1 MVTDRLRHI
10 CRLSQ
15 TNSVMAA
22 APPAS
27 ILVKSAQGATFL
39 ILLQIG
45 SRALTFIVNQV
56 LLRYLSPEVLGVST
70 QLELFAASV
79 LFFARESLR
88 VALQRQHHHDVQPEP
103 VKEKGKGGDR
113 DSNERAWN
121 HGLAIRAQEV
131 VNLSYL
137 AIALGLPLTYV
148 FARLYLGNAS
158 YAVLSTDYIHMS
170 MNVYAIATV
179 LELLAEPSFAIAQQ
193 QMLYGTRASAET
205 FATSARCLITCSTA
219 IWASQKKL
227 SLGAL
232 PFALGQ
238 LGYAIILNIVYL
250 VKLSSLYSQIKFSL
264 AITPL
269 PTTPDL
275 LFSRFPLPVLNL
287 ASNLY
292 AQSVLKHILTS
303 GDAFLI
309 TALTSLSSQG
319 AYALASNYGSLI
331 ARIIFQPIEE
341 SSRSLFGR
349 LLPSQT
355 KSLSPAVKP
364 TPLSSGIKPL
374 HHAITYLLSLLHLYS
389 LLSLIAVCLGPS
401 VAPLLLRFVA
411 GPRWSATAAPSV
423 LAAYCYY
430 IPLLA
435 LNGILEAFVSAVAT
449 PAQLREQSAWMLA
462 FSIAFA
468 TTGVLVLK
476 VWDLG
481 ARGLVLVNAVNMVLR
496 IWWSWGFAKEYFRER
511 GLNLKIADILPNP
524 VSLGGAVVAFMALQ
538 VVGRH
543 FHGGGIDFLKWV
555 GVATLYGLIL

>member
-1 MVTDRLRHI
+1 
-10 CRLSQ
+10 
-15 TNSVMAA
+15 MAA
-22 APPAS
+22 APPAQGTAS

-56 LLRYLSPEVLGVST
+56 LLRFLSPEVLGVST

-88 VALQRQHHHDVQPEP
+88 VALQRQHHHDDQPEP
-103 VKEKGKGGDR
+103 AKEKGKGGDGG
-113 DSNERAWN
+113 SNVRAWN

-158 YAVLSTDYIHMS
+158 TAVLGTDYIHMS

-179 LELLAEPSFAIAQQ
+179 LELFSEPSFAIAQQ
-193 QMLYGTRASAET
+193 EMLYGTRASAET
-205 FATSARCLITCSTA
+205 FATSARCLITCGTA
-219 IWASQKKL
+219 IWASKKK
-227 SLGAL
+227 SPLGAL

-250 VKLSSLYSQIKFSL
+250 VKISYLHSETKFSL
-264 AITPL
+264 AITRL
-269 PTTPDL
+269 PTTPNL

-303 GDAFLI
+303 GDALLI

-374 HHAITYLLSLLHLYS
+374 HHAINYLVSLIHLYS
-389 LLSLIAVCLGPS
+389 LLSLIAVSLGPS
-401 VAPLLLRFVA
+401 IAPLLLRFIA

-481 ARGLVLVNAVNMVLR
+481 ARGLILVNAVNMVLR

-511 GLNLKIADILPNP
+511 GLNLKIADTLPNP
-524 VSLGGAVVAFMALQ
+524 ASSGGAIVASMALQ
-538 VVGRH
+538 VAGRN
-543 FHGGGIDFLKWV
+543 FHGGTSDFLKWV
-555 GVATLYGLIL
+555 GVATLFGSIL

>member
-1 MVTDRLRHI
+1 MG
-10 CRLSQ
+10 S
-15 TNSVMAA
+15 AA
-22 APPAS
+22 APGTTQGTSS

-88 VALQRQHHHDVQPEP
+88 VALQRQYHHDGQPELA
-103 VKEKGKGGDR
+103 KEKGKGGDR
-113 DSNERAWN
+113 DFNVRTSN
-121 HGLAIRAQEV
+121 HGLATRAQEV

-148 FARLYLGNAS
+148 FASLYLKNAS
-158 YAVLSTDYIHMS
+158 TAVLSTDHIHMS
-170 MNVYAIATV
+170 LNVYAIATV
-179 LELLAEPSFAIAQQ
+179 IELLAEPSFAIAQLE
-193 QMLYGTRASAET
+193 MLYGTRASAET
-205 FATSARCLITCSTA
+205 FATSARCLITCGTV
-219 IWASQKKL
+219 IWASKKNNPF
-227 SLGAL
+227 GAL

-250 VKLSSLYSQIKFSL
+250 VKISYRHSQTKFSL
-264 AITPL
+264 VITRL
-269 PTTPDL
+269 PTTADL
-275 LFSRFPLPVLNL
+275 LFSRFPLPILNL

-309 TALTSLSSQG
+309 TALSSLSSQG
-319 AYALASNYGSLI
+319 AYALASNYGSLT

-355 KSLSPAVKP
+355 KSLSPAAKP
-364 TPLSSGIKPL
+364 TPQDSGNKPL
-374 HHAITYLLSLLHLYS
+374 NHAITYLVSLLHLYF
-389 LLSLIAVCLGPS
+389 LLSLIAVSLGPS
-401 VAPLLLRFVA
+401 IAPLLLRFIA
-411 GPRWSATAAPSV
+411 GPRWSATAAPYV
-423 LAAYCYY
+423 LTAYCYY

-449 PAQLREQSAWMLA
+449 PAQLRKQSAWMLA

-468 TTGVLVLK
+468 TSGVLVLK
-476 VWDLG
+476 VWDFG

-496 IWWSWGFAKEYFRER
+496 IWWGWGFAKEFFRER
-511 GLNLKIADILPNP
+511 GLGLKIADTLPNTA
-524 VSLGGAVVAFMALQ
+524 SSGGAVVASMALQ
-538 VVGRH
+538 VVGRK
-543 FHGGGIDFLKWV
+543 FHGGIDDFLKWV
-555 GVATLYGLIL
+555 GVAALYGLIL

>member
-1 MVTDRLRHI
+1 MTAGTT
-10 CRLSQ
+10 Q
-15 TNSVMAA
+15 GT
-22 APPAS
+22 AS
-27 ILVKSAQGATFL
+27 ILAKSAQGATLL

-70 QLELFAASV
+70 QLELFVASI

-88 VALQRQHHHDVQPEP
+88 VALQRQHHHDDQSEP

-113 DSNERAWN
+113 DPNLRAWN
-121 HGLAIRAQEV
+121 HALAIRAQEV

-148 FARLYLGNAS
+148 FARLYLQSAS
-158 YAVLSTDYIHMS
+158 TAVLNIDYIHIS
-170 MNVYAIATV
+170 MNVYAIATL

-205 FATSARCLITCSTA
+205 FATSARCLITCGTA
-219 IWASQKKL
+219 IWASKTN
-227 SLGAL
+227 SPLGAL

-238 LGYAIILNIVYL
+238 FCYAVILNIVYL
-250 VKLSSLYSQIKFSL
+250 VKISYLHSHIKFSL
-264 AITPL
+264 AITSL
-269 PTTPDL
+269 PNTPDL
-275 LFSRFPLPVLNL
+275 LFSCFPLPVLNL

-303 GDAFLI
+303 GDALLI

-319 AYALASNYGSLI
+319 AYALASNYGSLV

-355 KSLSPAVKP
+355 ESLSTAVKS
-364 TPLSSGIKPL
+364 TPSISERKPL
-374 HHAITYLLSLLHLYS
+374 HHAITYLLSILRLYS
-389 LLSLIAVCLGPS
+389 LLSLIAVSLGPS
-401 VAPLLLRFVA
+401 IAPLLLRFIA

-462 FSIAFA
+462 FSVTFA

-481 ARGLVLVNAVNMVLR
+481 ARGLVLVNAINMVLR
-496 IWWSWGFAKEYFRER
+496 IWWSWGFAKKYFGER
-511 GLNLKIADILPNP
+511 GLNMKIADTAPNP
-524 VSLGGAVVAFMALQ
+524 ASSGGAVVAFLALQ
-538 VVGRH
+538 VAGRY
-543 FHGGGIDFLKWV
+543 FHGEGSAFLQWI
-555 GVATLYGLIL
+555 GVATLYGSIL

>member
-1 MVTDRLRHI
+1 
-10 CRLSQ
+10 
-15 TNSVMAA
+15 MAV
-22 APPAS
+22 APTHETAT

-70 QLELFAASV
+70 QLELFATSV

-88 VALQRQHHHDVQPEP
+88 VALQRQHHHDDQSDAA
-103 VKEKGKGGDR
+103 KEKGKGGDR
-113 DSNERAWN
+113 ESNVRAWN

-148 FARLYLGNAS
+148 LARLYLRNAS
-158 YAVLSTDYIHMS
+158 NAVLSTEYIYMS
-170 MNVYAIATV
+170 MNVYAIATI

-205 FATSARCLITCSTA
+205 FATSGRCLITCGTA
-219 IWASQKKL
+219 IWASKKNPP
-227 SLGAL
+227 LGAL

-250 VKLSSLYSQIKFSL
+250 VKISYLHPQIKFSL
-264 AITPL
+264 AITRL
-269 PTTPDL
+269 PTTPNL

-292 AQSVLKHILTS
+292 AQSVLKHALTS

-309 TALTSLSSQG
+309 AALTSLSSQG
-319 AYALASNYGSLI
+319 AYALASNYGSLV

-355 KSLSPAVKP
+355 KPRSPAVKP
-364 TPLSSGIKPL
+364 SPSSSGIKPL
-374 HHAITYLLSLLHLYS
+374 HQAITYLLSLLRLYS
-389 LLSLIAVCLGPS
+389 LLSLIAVSLGPS
-401 VAPLLLRFVA
+401 IAPLLLRFIA
-411 GPRWSATAAPSV
+411 GPKWSATAAPSV

-449 PAQLREQSAWMLA
+449 PAQLRKQSAWMLA

-468 TTGVLVLK
+468 TTGFLVLK
-476 VWDLG
+476 AWDLG
-481 ARGLVLVNAVNMVLR
+481 ARGLVLVNAINMVLR
-496 IWWSWGFAKEYFRER
+496 IWWSWGFAEEYFRER
-511 GLNLKIADILPNP
+511 GLNLKIADTMPTRA
-524 VSLGGAVVAFMALQ
+524 SSGGAIMAFLALQ
-538 VVGRH
+538 GAGRYYH
-543 FHGGGIDFLKWV
+543 AGGIDFLKWV

>member
-1 MVTDRLRHI
+1 
-10 CRLSQ
+10 
-15 TNSVMAA
+15 MAA
-22 APPAS
+22 APTGTTQGTAS

-70 QLELFAASV
+70 QLELFATSV

-88 VALQRQHHHDVQPEP
+88 VALQRQHHHDDQSEP
-103 VKEKGKGGDR
+103 AKEKGKGGDNY
-113 DSNERAWN
+113 SNVRAWN

-137 AIALGLPLTYV
+137 AIALGLPLTHV

-158 YAVLSTDYIHMS
+158 TAVLSTDYIHIS

-205 FATSARCLITCSTA
+205 FATSARCLITCGTA
-219 IWASQKKL
+219 IWSSKYNYP
-227 SLGAL
+227 LGAF

-250 VKLSSLYSQIKFSL
+250 VKISYLHSQIKFSL
-264 AITPL
+264 AITRL

-287 ASNLY
+287 AFNLY

-349 LLPSQT
+349 LLPS
-355 KSLSPAVKP
+355 PAVKP
-364 TPLSSGIKPL
+364 TPLNSGIKSL

-389 LLSLIAVCLGPS
+389 LLSLIAVSLGPS
-401 VAPLLLRFVA
+401 IAPLLLRSIA

-462 FSIAFA
+462 FSISFA

-476 VWDLG
+476 LWDLS

-496 IWWSWGFAKEYFRER
+496 IWWSWGFAKRYFRER
-511 GLNLKIADILPNP
+511 GLNFTIADTVP
-524 VSLGGAVVAFMALQ
+524 SSASSGGAVVAFMALQ
-538 VVGRH
+538 VAGRY
-543 FHGGGIDFLKWV
+543 FHGVESEYLTWL